1 MGRRSD
7 LRRPGPAV
15 LKMTAVDGWRHERV
29 VAAVAVLLLL
39 TGCGDTKIYCGVP
52 DGGDVNMLGRQN

>member
-1 MGRRSD
+1 
-7 LRRPGPAV
+7 
-15 LKMTAVDGWRHERV
+15 MTAVDGWRHERV